1 MKVQVKPSS
10 VQPSAAPLVLIPI
23 EIVHEGFKVV
33 FLIIYNENGNR
44 RLSPNT
50 HAQWHT
56 SVIDHLFVYDL
67 VYAVLW
73 SCYAQFLWDS

>member
-33 FLIIYNENGNR
+33 FLIIYNKNGNR
-44 RLSPNT
+44 RLSTNT

-56 SVIDHLFVYDL
+56 SVIDHLLVYDL
-67 VYAVLW
+67 VYAVL
-73 SCYAQFLWDS
+73 